1 MNIRLPEEDRGEL
14 HRLAGGLPTGDGLQF
29 EKFLVLVIQ
38 NSSAISAAPRVDI
51 QKRPGLYL
59 RPLRAH
65 LVNDS
70 AVNHFGAYAG
80 IADDLDMEVHGGV
93 SSMTRAVATMKGSPD
108 AAQIR
113 NARAPGPGSAETRPE
128 RRPTVPPGDG
138 NWQWL
143 ATA

>member
-1 MNIRLPEEDRGEL
+1 
-14 HRLAGGLPTGDGLQF
+14 
-29 EKFLVLVIQ
+29 VIQ
-38 NSSAISAAPRVDI
+38 DAGAISAAPGIEI

-70 AVNHFGAYAG
+70 AVSHFGAYAG
-80 IADDLDMEVHGGV
+80 IAGDLDMEFHGGV
-93 SSMTRAVATMKGSPD
+93 SSMARAVATMKGSPD

-113 NARAPGPGSAETRPE
+113 NARAPGPGSAETHATPSHC
-128 RRPTVPPGDG
+128 PAGDG